1 MVTLSDEFEKPLRDI
16 SESKAISFALS
27 ESLQDYLDR
36 IEKKLCVA
44 DSPDRAWDYE

>member
-16 SESKAISFALS
+16 SESKAISFAS
-27 ESLQDYLDR
+27 ESLQDCVDR
-36 IEKKLCVA
+36 IEKRLGGV